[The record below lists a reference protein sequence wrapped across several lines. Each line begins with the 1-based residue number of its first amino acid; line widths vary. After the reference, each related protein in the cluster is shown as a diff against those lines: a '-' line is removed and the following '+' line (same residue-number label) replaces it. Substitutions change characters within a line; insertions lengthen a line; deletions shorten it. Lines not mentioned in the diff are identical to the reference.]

1 MGKWEL
7 LRKNLYLCSQ
17 IAIIINHHFVYCR
30 EAICG
35 LDIKY
40 YVVNGCLL

>member
-1 MGKWEL
+1 MGIIAE
-7 LRKNLYLCSQ
+7 NFIYLQPNSY
-17 IAIIINHHFVYCR
+17 IINQHFVYCR